1 MRNGAEFS
9 GFVEKIFADVWGDWG
24 RIILQVVLEPPGRS
38 GVGRTAHKKKR
49 HFADFSHKSTTGST
63 STCVF
68 FYNTTFRR
76 SATTSATRLF
86 PKSTTRRWTLRW
98 SNYSV
103 AKRQQFSYTLSTA
116 TLSSEF
122 ENVVPVGWI

>member
-9 GFVEKIFADVWGDWG
+9 GFVEKISADIWGDWG
-24 RIILQVVLEPPGRS
+24 RIPLQVVLEPPGRS

-49 HFADFSHKSTTGST
+49 HFADFSHISTTGST

-76 SATTSATRLF
+76 SATTSATLLI
-86 PKSTTRRWTLRW
+86 PKCTAWRWTLRC
-98 SNYSV
+98 SNDSV
-103 AKRQQFSYTLSTA
+103 AKRQHFSCAPSTA
-116 TLSSEF
+116 ILSLKF
-122 ENVVPVGWI
+122 ENVVPEGWI